1 MFVINEKEYNPLA
14 FDFNLMCDLEDAG
27 FSIGELASK
36 NMKAIRAY
44 FALCAG
50 IGVVDAG
57 REIEQHVIKG
67 GTLKELSA
75 CMGEEMEKSDFFQ
88 ALIKGMQEENAK
100 KDAENQTETAENTE
114 V

>member
-1 MFVINEKEYNPLA
+1 MFVINEKEYKPLA

-75 CMGEEMEKSDFFQ
+75 CMGGEMEKSDFFQ
-88 ALIKGMQEENAK
+88 ALIKGMQE

>member
-1 MFVINEKEYNPLA
+1 MFVINEKEYKPLA

-67 GTLKELSA
+67 GTLKELSM
-75 CMGEEMEKSDFFQ
+75 CMGDEMEKSDFFQ
-88 ALIKGMQEENAK
+88 ALIKGTQEENA
-100 KDAENQTETAENTE
+100 EGQTETAENTE

>member
-1 MFVINEKEYNPLA
+1 MFVINGKEYKPLT

-50 IGVVDAG
+50 IGVSDAG
-57 REIEQHVIKG
+57 KEIEQHVIKG

-75 CMGEEMEKSDFFQ
+75 CMGEEMEKSVFFQ
-88 ALIKGMQEENAK
+88 ALIKGMQE
-100 KDAENQTETAENTE
+100 KDAENQTETAEDTE
-114 V
+114 A